1 MSGSI
6 KRAFGLWVAS
16 QAPGLHVYADHLANA
31 KHSYPSCTV
40 TELRYSLSR
49 FGCGQRD
56 YTVRAPDTGF
66 VTASGKM
73 IHADTTYRLTISAPS
88 DEQHPGS
95 EIVDE
100 FLERLTDAVMRTGLD
115 REPLVLL
122 DTEVDPPT
130 PFKLDRMTF
139 ENTQPVPP
147 DTSGEPFL
155 YRGALTLRISRTIP
169 LEEPVECVMEKIHVQ
184 ELGG

>member
-1 MSGSI
+1 VSGAL
-6 KRAFGLWVAS
+6 KRAFGLWVAA
-16 QAPGLHVYADHLANA
+16 QAPGLHVYANHLANA

-49 FGCGQRD
+49 VGCGQRD

-73 IHADTTYRLTISAPS
+73 VLAETTDRLTISAPS
-88 DEQHPGS
+88 TKVRGGQES
-95 EIVDE
+95 VDE
-100 FLERLTDAVMRTGLD
+100 ILDRLTDAVMKTWLD

-122 DTEVDPPT
+122 DTETDPPT

-155 YRGALTLRISRTIP
+155 YRGALTLRVSRTIP
-169 LEEPVECVMEKIHVQ
+169 LEEPVEHVFEHIHV
-184 ELGG
+184 EG

>member
-1 MSGSI
+1 MSGSL

-49 FGCGQRD
+49 IGCGQRD

-73 IHADTTYRLTISAPS
+73 IHAETTYRLTISAPS
-88 DEQHPGS
+88 DKQHRGQ
-95 EIVDE
+95 ELVDE
-100 FLERLTDAVMRTGLD
+100 LLDRLMDAVMKTRLD

-139 ENTQPVPP
+139 ENTQQIPP
-147 DTSGEPFL
+147 DTTGEPFL
-155 YRGALTLRISRTIP
+155 FRGALTLRVSRTIP
-169 LEEPVECVMEKIHVQ
+169 LEEPVEHVFEHIHV
-184 ELGG
+184 GG